1 MIQLVRRCICCFDKQ
16 TGELV
21 KEIPFK
27 GITLRDLQ
35 GIFSVPTDDEMIE
48 VYDVTGSQARQL
60 QKFLTE
66 ELDLKKYDYEL
77 HCYAISVS

>member
-1 MIQLVRRCICCFDKQ
+1 MIQLGRRCICCFDKQ